1 MFQHEVAPS
10 LKETSPPNRPYES
23 PTSGDPHL
31 MARSVVVLFLVGAVA
46 AGFLWWWNSSVA
58 VSGIDPTAES
68 RTPAP
73 ASALN
78 SQERANI
85 AIYERVSPCVVQ
97 VTNLGEQT
105 DGINLDVQQVPQGV
119 GSGFVWDQD
128 GHIVTNYHVVEGAS
142 GARVTLSDHA
152 TYEARNIWA
161 DPDHDV
167 AVLWIKAPK
176 DRLHPIVVGS
186 SHDLKVGQ
194 IAYALGDPF
203 GLDETMTAGI
213 VSALGRQIETSNGRQ
228 IQGVIQTSAPLNPG
242 NSGGPLLDS
251 GGRLIGMNTAI
262 LSPSGAFAGIG
273 FAIPIDEVNHV
284 VPQLIQHG
292 KIVRPRLGVQVAAD
306 ETAQRL
312 GVEQGVL
319 IVKVMPNSAA
329 AQAGLQGTRRGPS
342 GDIEIGDVVVAVD
355 GKPVANSRDLNE
367 ALAQHKVGDSVTLTI
382 VREGKRQDLRVTLG
396 ST

>member
-73 ASALN
+73 AVALN

>member
-1 MFQHEVAPS
+1 MFQREVSHFRNAVPRS
-10 LKETSPPNRPYES
+10 RNPFVPTTSADPRP
-23 PTSGDPHL
+23 

-58 VSGIDPTAES
+58 ISGIDPDAQP
-68 RTPAP
+68 RAPAP
-73 ASALN
+73 AVALN
-78 SQERANI
+78 SQEQANI
-85 AIYERVSPCVVQ
+85 AIYEHVSPSVVQ
-97 VTNLGEQT
+97 VTNMAEQS

-119 GSGFVWDQD
+119 GSGFVWDKD
-128 GHIVTNYHVVEGAS
+128 GHIVTNNHVVEGAA
-142 GARVTLSDHA
+142 GARVTLSDHT
-152 TYEARNIWA
+152 TYEARDIWA
-161 DPDHDV
+161 DPDHDI
-167 AVLWIKAPK
+167 AVLWIRAPK
-176 DRLHPIVVGS
+176 DRLHPIEVGS

-228 IQGVIQTSAPLNPG
+228 IQGVIQTSTPLNPG

-273 FAIPIDEVNHV
+273 FAIPIDDVNHV

-292 KIVRPRLGVQVAAD
+292 KIVRPRLGVQVAED

-312 GVEQGVL
+312 GVEQGADRQGDARQ
-319 IVKVMPNSAA
+319 PGRARGSAGDAARRFGGNSD
-329 AQAGLQGTRRGPS
+329 R
-342 GDIEIGDVVVAVD
+342 
-355 GKPVANSRDLNE
+355 
-367 ALAQHKVGDSVTLTI
+367 
-382 VREGKRQDLRVTLG
+382 
-396 ST
+396 